1 MHRIDANDVSAPLV
15 WVQVRQIRKVSAMMD
30 LSLRVVENDEYA
42 GCIILPDQKIII
54 FKVDYMGDLV
64 KAMETIP

>member
-1 MHRIDANDVSAPLV
+1 
-15 WVQVRQIRKVSAMMD
+15 MMD